1 LALILANRNLP
12 AMRRLF
18 STFED
23 RLPSHGALLLR
34 TIVAVALIG
43 RLVEF
48 RNGTPVHSLTLHVIA
63 AAVGVF
69 LLFGSWTPV
78 AGITVAII
86 ELFITLTHN
95 GDPWAGLLLAGLGVS
110 LSLLGPG
117 AWSVDARRFG
127 LKRIEIRRAD
137 E

>member
-1 LALILANRNLP
+1 
-12 AMRRLF
+12 
-18 STFED
+18 
-23 RLPSHGALLLR
+23 
-34 TIVAVALIG
+34 
-43 RLVEF
+43 VEF
-48 RNGTPVHSLTLHVIA
+48 RNGTSVHSRTPHVIA
-63 AAVGVF
+63 AAVGFV
-69 LLFGSWTPV
+69 LLFGSWTLL

-86 ELFITLTHN
+86 ELFITLAHN
-95 GDPWAGLLLAGLGVS
+95 GDPWTSLLLAGLGVS

>member
-1 LALILANRNLP
+1 MANRNLP
-12 AMRRLF
+12 AMRRPF
-18 STFED
+18 STFEE

-34 TIVAVALIG
+34 AILAVALIG

-48 RNGTPVHSLTLHVIA
+48 RNGTSVHSLTPHVIA
-63 AAVGVF
+63 AAVGFV

-86 ELFITLTHN
+86 ELFITLAHN
-95 GDPWAGLLLAGLGVS
+95 GDPWTSLLLAGLGVS